1 MIKVLKKKQIVN
13 ETFIM
18 QPPLSCMSIPRRV
31 LLLSPLSSGHQ
42 ELDNYLVW
50 LCFKSMIKEI
60 VESEIG
66 DNWLWTSNATPAA
79 CLFQNKV
86 MFMLKDYAFLCKP
99 LLSSQTPF
107 GSLLL
112 VPWGCPLNRGSTVIS
127 LAS

>member
-1 MIKVLKKKQIVN
+1 
-13 ETFIM
+13 
-18 QPPLSCMSIPRRV
+18 MSIPRRV

-50 LCFKSMIKEI
+50 LCFKNMIKEI

-86 MFMLKDYAFLCKP
+86 MFMLKIMLFYANLF
-99 LLSSQTPF
+99 
-107 GSLLL
+107 
-112 VPWGCPLNRGSTVIS
+112 
-127 LAS
+127 